1 MNKIRINQGRIL
13 PWQFRMVGTLIVL
26 GSMAFA
32 LLRLSEF
39 PAIVICIAISFLIPA
54 MWSAYYIL
62 EIDPEQK
69 TISEFSWVLS
79 FKNGKTK
86 SFQEVEKIFVNET
99 KKAQRMTS
107 WSGQVRTSKFNE
119 YMAFLKLVEGDKY
132 FLISDPDPA
141 NLMKRLTPISE
152 KLGCDIHENY
162 EKT

>member
-13 PWQFRMVGTLIVL
+13 PWQFRVVGTLIVL

-39 PAIVICIAISFLIPA
+39 PAIIICIAISFLIPA

-69 TISEFSWVLS
+69 TISEISWILS
-79 FKNGKTK
+79 YKNGKTK
-86 SFQEVEKIFVNET
+86 PFREVEKIFVNET
-99 KKAQRMTS
+99 KKAQQMTS
-107 WSGQVRTSKFNE
+107 WAGQVRTSKFQE
-119 YMAFLKLVEGDKY
+119 YMAFLKLTDGDKY
-132 FLISDPDPA
+132 FLISDQDPDK
-141 NLMKRLTPISE
+141 LLKRLAPISE
-152 KLGCDIHENY
+152 KLGCDIFKNY